1 MSNKRAHRKRPIE
14 RASRGYGPMGI
25 QGDFSSYTGG
35 NNVTIPATVLAKMLQ
50 SMAPQKNQAQD
61 FAPGAP
67 LRPYQGVVPLGGP
80 RQFSYNTGIN
90 LSNNDRSMGKPDIP
104 SFEQLRLFAMLYEG
118 VGLCERVLLD
128 MIPNLVPQV
137 TLRKDMAEGGAK
149 AQDYQPQI
157 KRWRAFLEMPS
168 PGQQLDIHSW
178 IRMAWTE
185 QTQID
190 ALAIFKHKTRG
201 GGLYGLEIIDGAS
214 IKPILDERGMVPLA
228 NQGFPAWQQY
238 PYGVPGDLYTTDAM
252 LYYRESPRAFTPYG
266 FSRVERIITRVNQ
279 ALRKEQRDLA
289 KFTEGN
295 LPAGIME
302 VPEANNWTP
311 DQIDSFEQSWNAL
324 MAGNL
329 QQQVRIK
336 FTQPGMKYTEFNDPV
351 TGEKMTEFD
360 VFLLNVATG
369 CYGLSLGDI
378 GFTEDIHKSS
388 GDSQQNMLYRRTL
401 APLIT
406 VYSRILT
413 KVLREAFGDEE
424 LEVGFGGY
432 TEAEDIVA
440 QSTAYSGFV
449 SSGILSPAGAARLM
463 NFPEV
468 PETGPLFI
476 TKDGPLFLEDIA
488 NPEMRK
494 AQQDAQM
501 AGYKSA
507 TSAPA
512 PAQDEKKPPQSGNTT
527 PDDEKSAPTSGDT
540 PAEDSTQ
547 TISRVN
553 EALTRID
560 EQLRLIRAV
569 NVTPAESSTDPVMVS
584 QMGVCTCAICRGHHG
599 KRIDF
604 PHEMP
609 PYHTGCDCHMAP
621 KGELSEFQ
629 PPENAEA
636 EARSADR
643 IGRGDREV
651 ATRSTAESTGESSTP
666 RDDRAKSVSQE
677 YRRWR
682 DKAIKHVTTGSPS
695 FTFVSDVIPRDTF
708 QFITQELQR
717 CSTVDEVKDV
727 FDCLKLV
734 ESGDAILCRAIAT
747 WDHEFDDWYCAKCR
761 QRFAKQPDTPHMKLK
776 RSREREERPL
786 ALASTDHGSS
796 SGGNLHP
803 SRIAW
808 KLRW

>member
-1 MSNKRAHRKRPIE
+1 MSNKRAHRKRAPIE
-14 RASRGYGPMGI
+14 RASYGGYSNAMGM

-35 NNVTIPATVLAKMLQ
+35 RNVTIPTNVLMSMLQ
-50 SMAPQKNQAQD
+50 NMAPQKNQAQD
-61 FAPGAP
+61 FAPGSP

-80 RQFSYNTGIN
+80 RQFSYNVGIN
-90 LSNNDRSMGKPDIP
+90 LNNNDRSMGKPDIP

-201 GGLYGLEIIDGAS
+201 GGLYGLEIIDGS
-214 IKPILDERGMVPLA
+214 SVKPILDERGMVPLA

-311 DQIDSFEQSWNAL
+311 DQIDSFAQSWNAL
-324 MAGNL
+324 TAGNA
-329 QQQVRIK
+329 QQQVRIM

-351 TGEKMTEFD
+351 TGDKMTEFD

-488 NPEMRK
+488 RPEMRK
-494 AQQDAQM
+494 AQQDAQI
-501 AGYKSA
+501 AGYKFA
-507 TSAPA
+507 ASAPA
-512 PAQDEKKPPQSGNTT
+512 PAQSEKQPPQSGNNN
-527 PDDEKSAPTSGDT
+527 PDDEKSAPTSGDK
-540 PAEDSTQ
+540 AEDSTQ

-553 EALTRID
+553 EALVRID

-569 NVTPAESSTDPVMVS
+569 NVTPMDVPANPVMVS
-584 QMGVCTCAICRGHHG
+584 QMGACTCSICQGHHG
-599 KRIDF
+599 QQIRF
-604 PHEMP
+604 QHERP
-609 PYHTGCDCHMAP
+609 PYHAGCDCHMAP
-621 KGELSEFQ
+621 KGELSEYR
-629 PPENAEA
+629 PPQDTET
-636 EARSADR
+636 EARRADR
-643 IGRGDREV
+643 VGRGDREV
-651 ATRSTAESTGESSTP
+651 AAGSTAESVALAGTSRSYHTSPTLDVLPSQESEIDEREVSTDYK
-666 RDDRAKSVSQE
+666 RWRTRALDDVKAERAMRPFASTLIPAEIHAYLTEELSRCECANDVRAAFERAKNRE
-677 YRRWR
+677 
-682 DKAIKHVTTGSPS
+682 
-695 FTFVSDVIPRDTF
+695 RDTSF
-708 QFITQELQR
+708 
-717 CSTVDEVKDV
+717 
-727 FDCLKLV
+727 
-734 ESGDAILCRAIAT
+734 
-747 WDHEFDDWYCAKCR
+747 
-761 QRFAKQPDTPHMKLK
+761 FA
-776 RSREREERPL
+776 SA
-786 ALASTDHGSS
+786 ALAST
-796 SGGNLHP
+796 SGGNPQP
-803 SRIAW
+803 SKSGW